1 MKKVLG
7 LCMVILLSSVSVFA
21 QDREQGNRKG
31 RERDQSRRM
40 ERMAEE
46 LKLSD
51 SQVAELQKINAGFKD
66 KRNAEREAMRA
77 EREKQREKM
86 IAMKSQQDKEIKSLL
101 SEEQYKLYTEKQSKM
116 GKPNKGKMMRGDRER
131 GHRPFPP
138 HQRDR
143 CKCQQ
148 G

>member
-7 LCMVILLSSVSVFA
+7 LCAVILLSSVSVFA
-21 QDREQGNRKG
+21 QGKEQGNRKI
-31 RERDQSRRM
+31 REKDNSKRI

-51 SQVAELQKINAGFKD
+51 SQVADLQKINSDFKE
-66 KRNAEREAMRA
+66 KMNAERDVMKA

-86 IAMKSQQDKEIKSLL
+86 IAMKTQHNEEIKNIL
-101 SEEQYKLYTEKQSKM
+101 SEEQYKLYTEKQSKV
-116 GKPNKGKMMRGDRER
+116 GKQDRGKMRGDRDR
-131 GHRPFPP
+131 GHRHSPQ

-143 CKCQQ
+143 NKSQQ